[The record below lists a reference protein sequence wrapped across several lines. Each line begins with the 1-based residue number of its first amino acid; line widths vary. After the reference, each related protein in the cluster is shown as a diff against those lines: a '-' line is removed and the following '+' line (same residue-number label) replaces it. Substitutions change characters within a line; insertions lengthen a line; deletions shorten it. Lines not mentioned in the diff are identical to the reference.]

1 MFVHVFLWNFV
12 CDILSLYASLKYV
25 YLLLTFVNH
34 ASENHHVARKYP
46 VETLIFKKQVSYE
59 LYKWLTQ
66 VIYFTILLMLLTIV
80 FDGCISQLIQR

>member
-34 ASENHHVARKYP
+34 ASENHHVATKYP

-66 VIYFTILLMLLTIV
+66 VIYFTISLVLLTIV
-80 FDGCISQLIQR
+80 FDGCFSQLIQR

>member
-1 MFVHVFLWNFV
+1 MFSFGILNH
-12 CDILSLYASLKYV
+12 ILSLYASLKYV

-66 VIYFTILLMLLTIV
+66 VIYFTISLVLLTIV
-80 FDGCISQLIQR
+80 FDGCFSQLIQR